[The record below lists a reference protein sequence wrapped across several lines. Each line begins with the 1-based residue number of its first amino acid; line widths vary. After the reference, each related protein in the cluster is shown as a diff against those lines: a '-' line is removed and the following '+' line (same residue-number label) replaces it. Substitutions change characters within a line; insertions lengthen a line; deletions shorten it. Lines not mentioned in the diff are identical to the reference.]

1 MFWKVVA
8 AIDGRIDRAGEKG
21 TADRAEGRT
30 RRRKKVRG
38 MVGAVVWLEM
48 QAINKKL
55 ELRTSTRVGG

>member
-8 AIDGRIDRAGEKG
+8 AIDGCIDRAGEKG